1 MENKRFEVKG
11 TFNIGDEWHPYTKVI
26 LAPNEVQAKERTLAV
41 IGSKH
46 RLKRRYITVNSVT
59 ALNGE

>member
-11 TFNIGDEWHPYTKVI
+11 TFNTGDEWHPYTKVI

-46 RLKRRYITVNSVT
+46 RLQRRYITVNSVT

>member
-1 MENKRFEVKG
+1 MENRRYEVKG
-11 TFNIGDEWHPYTKVI
+11 TFNIGNEWHPYTKVI
-26 LAPNEVQAKERTLAV
+26 LAPNELQAKERIMTV

-46 RLKRRYITVNSVT
+46 RLKRRYITVNTVT